1 MNNMENKG
9 SLYVNSRLGF
19 IRKVYLIL
27 SSQLLLTVII
37 CAISMGSP
45 SFL

>member
-1 MNNMENKG
+1 MNNKENKG
-9 SLYVNSRLGF
+9 GLYVNSRLGF

-37 CAISMGSP
+37 CVISMKIP

>member
-1 MNNMENKG
+1 MDNKG
-9 SLYVNSRLGF
+9 SLLGNSRMGF

-27 SSQLLLTVII
+27 SSQLLMTVII

-45 SFL
+45 SFLKF